1 MRRLLPVIVLCTVGM
16 ATHAHAQ
23 TPGLE
28 ETDIAPLAGVIS
40 SMSDVEIMQM
50 EQAVTDIVSLTPSE
64 VSCYARCGI
73 LPIGRAEQ
81 VEQKSQN
88 GLKG

>member
-1 MRRLLPVIVLCTVGM
+1 MRHLLPVIVLCMVGM
-16 ATHAHAQ
+16 TRHAHAQ
-23 TPGLE
+23 TPRLE
-28 ETDIAPLAGVIS
+28 ETDIAPLADVIS

-50 EQAVTDIVSLTPSE
+50 EQAVTDIVILTPSE

-81 VEQKSQN
+81 VEQKRQN

>member
-1 MRRLLPVIVLCTVGM
+1 MRRLLPVIVLCAVGM
-16 ATHAHAQ
+16 ARHAHAQ

-28 ETDIAPLAGVIS
+28 ETDIAPLADVIS

-64 VSCYARCGI
+64 VSCYARCVI

-81 VEQKSQN
+81 VEQKRQN

>member
-1 MRRLLPVIVLCTVGM
+1 MRRLLPVIALCAVGM
-16 ATHAHAQ
+16 AGHAHAHAQ

-28 ETDIAPLAGVIS
+28 ETDIAPLADVIS

-64 VSCYARCGI
+64 VFCYAI

-81 VEQKSQN
+81 VE
-88 GLKG
+88 

>member
-1 MRRLLPVIVLCTVGM
+1 MRRLLAVIVLCAVGM
-16 ATHAHAQ
+16 ARHAHAQ
-23 TPGLE
+23 TPGPE
-28 ETDIAPLAGVIS
+28 ETVIAPLADVIS

-50 EQAVTDIVSLTPSE
+50 EEAVTDIVSLTPSE

-81 VEQKSQN
+81 VEQKRQN

>member
-1 MRRLLPVIVLCTVGM
+1 MRGLLPVIMLCAVGM
-16 ATHAHAQ
+16 ARHAHAQ

-28 ETDIAPLAGVIS
+28 ETDIAPLTDVIS

-50 EQAVTDIVSLTPSE
+50 EHAVTKIVGFTPSE

-81 VEQKSQN
+81 VEQKRQN

>member
-28 ETDIAPLAGVIS
+28 ETDIALLAGVIS

>member
-1 MRRLLPVIVLCTVGM
+1 MRRLLPVIVLCAVGM
-16 ATHAHAQ
+16 ARHAHAQ

-28 ETDIAPLAGVIS
+28 ETDIAPLADVIS

-81 VEQKSQN
+81 VEQKRQN

>member
-1 MRRLLPVIVLCTVGM
+1 MRRLLPVIVLCAFGM
-16 ATHAHAQ
+16 ARHAHAQ

-28 ETDIAPLAGVIS
+28 ETDIAPLADVIS

-50 EQAVTDIVSLTPSE
+50 KQTATDIGRLTSFE
-64 VSCYARCGI
+64 ISCYARYGI

-81 VEQKSQN
+81 VEQKRQN
-88 GLKG
+88 GRKG

>member
-1 MRRLLPVIVLCTVGM
+1 M
-16 ATHAHAQ
+16 ARHAHAQ

-28 ETDIAPLAGVIS
+28 ETDIAPLADVIS

-50 EQAVTDIVSLTPSE
+50 EEAVTDIVSLTPSE

-81 VEQKSQN
+81 VEQKRQTA
-88 GLKG
+88 